1 MILHLTLLPEHQ
13 SAIFPQCL
21 SVQHANLAKAFQ
33 QCGRVCACGRGYA
46 RRTHTEVYLQGVMHV
61 EVVAMVTQPEQV
73 RSDVTNTFHFVF
85 STTLDEASSGSKHG
99 HGQGHPR
106 KLKRVLPGTREE
118 ALSILQFAPES
129 DLQDS

>member
-1 MILHLTLLPEHQ
+1 
-13 SAIFPQCL
+13 
-21 SVQHANLAKAFQ
+21 
-33 QCGRVCACGRGYA
+33 
-46 RRTHTEVYLQGVMHV
+46 MHV

-85 STTLDEASSGSKHG
+85 STTLDEASSDLKHG

-129 DLQDS
+129 DLQDF

>member
-1 MILHLTLLPEHQ
+1 MLADLDMHGKFTLK
-13 SAIFPQCL
+13 C
-21 SVQHANLAKAFQ
+21 N
-33 QCGRVCACGRGYA
+33 
-46 RRTHTEVYLQGVMHV
+46 LQGVMHV

-85 STTLDEASSGSKHG
+85 STTLEEAPSGSKHG

-129 DLQDS
+129 DLKDS